1 VNGTS
6 SGSVA
11 QNWQD
16 LPAEEG
22 NSSLQPRNSVSGN
35 YVYELPF
42 GEGRAWATSGVSNHI
57 LEGFSI
63 SGTFTFTSGNWLTP
77 TLTPTSIGVTCG
89 TAGSLRAD
97 RIPGTSITAGGGSLQ
112 RWFNTSAY
120 QAPSYTPGYCNAFG
134 TAERNSIEGPGTLQN
149 NMSLSK
155 TAQMGE
161 TRSMEIRATIDNVFN
176 TVQYSGV
183 NTTVGS
189 PTFGQVSSVGAMR
202 SFQFM
207 ARFRF

>member
-1 VNGTS
+1 GS
-6 SGSVA
+6 SGTVA

-16 LPAEEG
+16 LQAEEG
-22 NSSLQPRNSVSGN
+22 NSPLQVRHSVSGN
-35 YVYELPF
+35 YLYELPF
-42 GEGRAWATSGVSNHI
+42 GEGRAWATTGAPNHI

-63 SGTFTFTSGNWLTP
+63 SGTFTFASGTWLTP

-89 TAGSLRAD
+89 TAGSLRANL
-97 RIPGTSITAGGGSLQ
+97 IAGVPVSGGGSL
-112 RWFNTSAY
+112 RHWLNPAAFAV
-120 QAPSYTPGYCNAFG
+120 PSYTPGYCNAFG
-134 TAERNSIEGPGTLQN
+134 NAPRNSIEGPGTLQN

-155 TAQMGE
+155 TAQLGE
-161 TRSMEIRATIDNVFN
+161 TRSLEIRATIDNVFN
-176 TVQYSGV
+176 TVQYTGV
-183 NTTVGS
+183 DTTVGS